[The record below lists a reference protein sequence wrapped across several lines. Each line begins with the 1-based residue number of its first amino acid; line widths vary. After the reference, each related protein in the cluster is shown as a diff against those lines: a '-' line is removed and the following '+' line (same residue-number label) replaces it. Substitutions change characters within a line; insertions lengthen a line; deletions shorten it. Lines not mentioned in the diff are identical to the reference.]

1 MRYLPLAL
9 LPLVLV
15 ACTERQPVAP
25 EVEVAPELSAS
36 SDWIE
41 FTVDV
46 EWTLYVSCLDE
57 DLHATGQSYV
67 RRHAVTTDRGT
78 RWTMH
83 VTLVEGTWQL
93 EGMTSGDIWLPV
105 PGTHTVS
112 MRDPAWTDFWHLSER
127 FVFENQTTGQVLD
140 WSIRMQLVTNANGEV
155 KVNKVVS
162 EKCSLRH

>member
-1 MRYLPLAL
+1 MRILRLFL
-9 LPLVLV
+9 IPLVLV
-15 ACTERQPVAP
+15 ACTERQPAAP
-25 EVEVAPELSAS
+25 EIQAVPELNAS

-46 EWTLYVSCLDE
+46 DWTLYVECLDE
-57 DLHATGQSYV
+57 DVHGIGQSLV
-67 RRHAVTTDRGT
+67 RRHTVTNGNDT
-78 RWTMH
+78 RWTMLVRP
-83 VTLVEGTWQL
+83 VTFQL
-93 EGMTSGDIWLPV
+93 EGMTTGHIWLPV

-112 MRDPAWTDFWHLSER
+112 MRDPASTDFWHLAER

-140 WSIRMQLVTNANGEV
+140 WSWKMQLVTNANGEV